1 MIRNSRVYFEGENKI
16 SNTECRRVRPLH
28 HSKFGVRYSIFK
40 GFACSGFTLLEVLVA
55 LSLLG
60 IAVVAVIQL
69 FSIDLRS
76 ISVSEDYVAGTLAA
90 QSKMREVLSAEDM
103 AEKNWKGVTDDG
115 YQFEVSI
122 SRSLKDRTEELQ
134 VRMYEITVTV
144 SWTKGFKQRSMTLRT
159 QKLVQKLV

>member
-1 MIRNSRVYFEGENKI
+1 M

-28 HSKFGVRYSIFK
+28 DSKFGVRYSKFK
-40 GFACSGFTLLEVLVA
+40 GSACSGFTLLEVLVA